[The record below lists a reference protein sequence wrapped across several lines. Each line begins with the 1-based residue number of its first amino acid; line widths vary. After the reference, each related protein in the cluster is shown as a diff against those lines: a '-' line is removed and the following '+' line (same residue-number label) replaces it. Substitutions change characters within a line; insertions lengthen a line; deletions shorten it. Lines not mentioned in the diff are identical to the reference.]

1 MWSEAQVD
9 VRSHGASRDAYD
21 NDESEPKRPGR
32 DGPTTLRVPHTMATP
47 IRNRH
52 AGVGGQGPTTR
63 TPPRADYRETRNHT
77 TGKTDTQTLRSFGE
91 VAPPQGSAQDIDTQA
106 LRPHRRITLPQGSA
120 HSRHHAPSRRQATGP
135 HSLCLIGCRMLG
147 PSAPCPACRA
157 LASRPARAIAG
168 ACSPCTTCARRSY
181 PAVPAYRLAGFAP
194 RQDRNCAAGLVPT
207 TRLLHA
213 SSFVVRVRWTSWSH
227 SRVPLLWID

>member
-168 ACSPCTTCARRSY
+168 ACFRR
-181 PAVPAYRLAGFAP
+181 AP
-194 RQDRNCAAGLVPT
+194 RAHDGRTRPSQRIAWLASRLVRIGTAPPALC
-207 TRLLHA
+207 RRHGFCMRHLL
-213 SSFVVRVRWTSWSH
+213 S
-227 SRVPLLWID
+227 